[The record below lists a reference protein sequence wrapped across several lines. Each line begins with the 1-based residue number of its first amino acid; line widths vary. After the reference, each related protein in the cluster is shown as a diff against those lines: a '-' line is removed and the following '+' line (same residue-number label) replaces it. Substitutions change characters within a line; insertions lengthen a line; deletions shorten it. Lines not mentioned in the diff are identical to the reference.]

1 MYKLARFDSCK
12 VLFVITNIDS
22 SHNNDI
28 WNNSPVSA
36 CYGAYG
42 IQVHGRELH
51 GQEYVI
57 AACIILHGS
66 LRELH

>member
-1 MYKLARFDSCK
+1 MISGIIVPYQR
-12 VLFVITNIDS
+12 VIGRY
-22 SHNNDI
+22 
-28 WNNSPVSA
+28 V
-36 CYGAYG
+36 
-42 IQVHGRELH
+42 IQAHGRELH